1 MKTIFL
7 TIFVATNSLYSAQI
21 TKGFWLIGGDGSL
34 SYSNDVRTSNFD
46 NIESTYNVG
55 VIELSPN
62 IGLFFIDKLAVG
74 ISGNYKQTFSKN
86 EKSYYDISISTFLK
100 YYLLPSDNSFN
111 FFTQASYKFYFN
123 NQSTIGWKSYK
134 LKIGGV
140 LFVNNIV
147 GYEFSIEYD
156 RTKFNNIFGNYGKTN
171 MLTFGVGIQIHLEKN

>member
-62 IGLFFIDKLAVG
+62 IGFFLL
-74 ISGNYKQTFSKN
+74 IS
-86 EKSYYDISISTFLK
+86 L
-100 YYLLPSDNSFN
+100 
-111 FFTQASYKFYFN
+111 
-123 NQSTIGWKSYK
+123 
-134 LKIGGV
+134 
-140 LFVNNIV
+140 
-147 GYEFSIEYD
+147 
-156 RTKFNNIFGNYGKTN
+156 R
-171 MLTFGVGIQIHLEKN
+171 